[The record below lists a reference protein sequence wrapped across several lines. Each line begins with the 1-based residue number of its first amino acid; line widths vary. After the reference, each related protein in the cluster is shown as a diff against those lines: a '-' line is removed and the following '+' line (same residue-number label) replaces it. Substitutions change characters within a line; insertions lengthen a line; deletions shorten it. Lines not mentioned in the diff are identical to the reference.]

1 MRAALWDMDGTML
14 DTERYWFDCEIE
26 LMREAGATWTM
37 ADALGQVGR
46 PIPHTAA
53 RMASRGMPGDPAHIA
68 AQLVERVGSRMREHL
83 PWQPG
88 VLDLLT
94 ELKRCGVKQALVT
107 MAARPLAEATL
118 ASVEGVFDAVV
129 TADDVTRGKPDPE
142 AYERAMRALEVTPE
156 SCIAFEDSVPGLRSA
171 WSSGAVTVAV
181 TRYADLSAV
190 ESDHTIDT
198 FVGLSFDDL
207 EDIQWEGCQ
216 RRLAQASSN
225 GD

>member
-26 LMREAGATWTM
+26 IMSEAGIDWTM
-37 ADALGQVGR
+37 ADAIGQVGR
-46 PIPHTAA
+46 PIPDTAA
-53 RMASRGMPGDPAHIA
+53 KMVARGFPGTVEQVA
-68 AQLVERVGSRMREHL
+68 AELVARVERRMREHL

-94 ELKRCGVKQALVT
+94 ELKRQGVKQALVT
-107 MAARPLAEATL
+107 MAARPLANATL
-118 ASVEGVFDAVV
+118 ASVAGVFDAVV
-129 TADDVTRGKPDPE
+129 TADDVRRGKPDPE
-142 AYERAMRALEVTPE
+142 AYERAMTALDVAPE
-156 SCIAFEDSVPGLRSA
+156 NCLAFEDSVPGVRSA

-181 TRYADLSAV
+181 RRYADLSGV
-190 ESDHTIDT
+190 ESDRTIDT

-225 GD
+225 RS